1 MTQNLSSNEVDA
13 ICSALNLLSNKD
25 QRNIELNHNVDCGT
39 LYDKLRGIETDAIRN
54 YWTTT
59 SSS

>member
-39 LYDKLRGIETDAIRN
+39 LYDKLRGIET
-54 YWTTT
+54 
-59 SSS
+59 S